1 MSDKSRI
8 HVVNPPAEGEELPLK
23 GSPRPD
29 PDAGFYSSNMRPRC
43 EAHRHG
49 QRCLLGREHAGEHMA
64 VNGPFLY
71 WEQAAAAATQDG
83 GDHAVSALLWCDWA
97 RRLGIDAA
105 DMQVKLFES
114 CRSAKLHPAALLLHL
129 VNG

>member
-8 HVVNPPAEGEELPLK
+8 HVVKPPAEGEELAPK
-23 GSPRPD
+23 GSPSPD
-29 PDAGFYSSNMRPRC
+29 PDAGFYSSMRARC

-49 QRCLLGREHAGEHMA
+49 QRCLLASEHSGEHMA
-64 VNGPFLY
+64 VNGPLLY
-71 WEQAAAAATQDG
+71 WQQLAAAPTQDG

-97 RRLGIDAA
+97 RRLGVDAA
-105 DMQVKLFES
+105 DMQVKLLES